1 MTIRRRRRQA
11 GPDKL
16 AQARETL
23 RSYWGA
29 TGPDRTGDP
38 MRSVLRSLDLSQAE
52 IVSLMDELPTH
63 ATGPVGDRAGK
74 ARRFLG
80 RLMEGA

>member
-1 MTIRRRRRQA
+1 MARLTHDERLDR
-11 GPDKL
+11 
-16 AQARETL
+16 AREAL

-38 MRSVLRSLDLSQAE
+38 MRETLRGLKLTQTQ
-52 IVSLMDELPTH
+52 ITTLMDELPTM
-63 ATGPVGDRAGK
+63 ATGPTGDRAGK